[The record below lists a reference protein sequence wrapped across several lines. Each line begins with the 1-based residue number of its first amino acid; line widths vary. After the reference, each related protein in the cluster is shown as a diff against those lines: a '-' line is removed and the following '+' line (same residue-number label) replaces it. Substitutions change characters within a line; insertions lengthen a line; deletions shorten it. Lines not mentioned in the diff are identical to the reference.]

1 MEDDE
6 LAEHELAIGATRPA
20 LMPYAG
26 IPWPDFVVFLMA
38 GVEALMFRWVLL
50 IPIGVVFLFS
60 LRLYRRD
67 YNAGRCFVCWL
78 NTSGRHM
85 AGNVFGGT
93 FIRPRADRRL
103 FRGIYHAA

>member
-1 MEDDE
+1 MEHDE

-20 LMPYAG
+20 LMPYVG

-50 IPIGVVFLFS
+50 IPIGLVLLFS

-67 YNAGRCFVCWL
+67 YNAGRCFICWL

-93 FIRPRADRRL
+93 FIRPRADRL
-103 FRGIYHAA
+103 TFRGIYHAV